1 MPKENKN
8 LGKKVESLGEPG
20 GENLDTHILGEPGH
34 PHLSRTWQNLD
45 THILEN

>member
-1 MPKENKN
+1 MPA
-8 LGKKVESLGEPG
+8 EPG
-20 GENLDTHILGEPGH
+20 QNLENLDTHILVENLDTHILGEPGH